1 MLDNDITDVI
11 ESTFSVL
18 KEVDPATGSDRPK
31 PPPKAAAGGA
41 GGVYSSPVNMRYVA
55 LELSRTVSDGED
67 EDEAGSPSRGG
78 PVVYD
83 EVELVPDG
91 SNLKVFAQRILMC
104 ILYMSIVIL

>member
-1 MLDNDITDVI
+1 M
-11 ESTFSVL
+11 
-18 KEVDPATGSDRPK
+18 
-31 PPPKAAAGGA
+31 
-41 GGVYSSPVNMRYVA
+41 
-55 LELSRTVSDGED
+55 SRTVSDGED